1 MAALLGPQRMVM
13 DYGIAQWVMSHEL
26 EIHHLLAIFTVM
38 LGRTVGRIVGI
49 YLPFRRGQRQVS
61 GCRD

>member
-1 MAALLGPQRMVM
+1 M
-13 DYGIAQWVMSHEL
+13 DYGIAQWVMSHDL